1 MGSMCKHLD
10 GRVEALVLAGGGL
23 EPVQREGEA
32 REEEDEAHAC
42 CGDGMPPCMVKWGQ
56 MA

>member
-1 MGSMCKHLD
+1 MEPRMGSMCKHLD

-23 EPVQREGEA
+23 DPVQREGEA

-42 CGDGMPPCMVKWGQ
+42 CGDGMPPCMVK
-56 MA
+56 